1 MGYLTKNKEIELL
14 RKNVKD
20 LQGQLQNA
28 YERIKKFSDT
38 LPLRGGG
45 IIG

>member
-20 LQGQLQNA
+20 LQGQLQNS
-28 YERIKKFSDT
+28 YV
-38 LPLRGGG
+38 
-45 IIG
+45 